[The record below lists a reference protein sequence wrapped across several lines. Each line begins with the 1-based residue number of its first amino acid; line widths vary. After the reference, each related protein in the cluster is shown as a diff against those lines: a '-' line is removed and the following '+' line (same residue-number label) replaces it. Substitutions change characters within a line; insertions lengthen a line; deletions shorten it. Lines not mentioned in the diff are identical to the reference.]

1 MNSTNQSE
9 ARKMLDKQIR
19 QVKQKLIDNLDN
31 GFNPK
36 DKSLDYKLELKLKKL
51 YEQRKVIQKA
61 RIDTLSDMYLRL
73 YA

>member
-1 MNSTNQSE
+1 MNIISQSE

-36 DKSLDYKLELKLKKL
+36 DKLLDCELELKLKKL
-51 YEQRKVIQKA
+51 YEQRKAIQKA

>member
-1 MNSTNQSE
+1 MNIISQSE
-9 ARKMLDKQIR
+9 AWKMLDKQIR

-36 DKSLDYKLELKLKKL
+36 DKLLDYKLELKLKKL
-51 YEQRKVIQKA
+51 YEQRKAIQKA